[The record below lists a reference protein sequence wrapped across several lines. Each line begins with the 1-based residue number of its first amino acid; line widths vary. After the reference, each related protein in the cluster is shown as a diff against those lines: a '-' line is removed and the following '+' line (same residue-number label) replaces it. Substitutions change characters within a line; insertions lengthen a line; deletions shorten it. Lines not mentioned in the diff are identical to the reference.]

1 MIRILSFTMV
11 AVISAGLVKP
21 TCAHELKALASQLA
35 MPGKSGRSTIYL
47 SWGHRLPIDD
57 LVDAATIERY
67 DLLNPKGEAK
77 ALTKADLSLQT
88 NVVELTEAGI
98 HQVVVNKKASIY
110 TYVFD
115 TEGVRQL
122 KRGPKTAITEGKID
136 TASRY
141 QQCAKALIVVGKPSG
156 DAPNAIGQTFEIV
169 PLDGPTKWTGN
180 SMLRF
185 KVLLEGKPAS
195 AAEITATYVG
205 FRPNGDWCYATT
217 SNKNGEFSI
226 RPSQAGT
233 WVVKTH
239 VQRLTQGK
247 VREQYDFESYTATLS
262 FEVNP

>member
-1 MIRILSFTMV
+1 MTRILPFTL
-11 AVISAGLVKP
+11 AVLFSADLAQSA
-21 TCAHELKALASQLA
+21 CAHELKVLASQLA
-35 MPGKSGRSTIYL
+35 VAGNSGKSTIYL

-57 LVDAATIERY
+57 LVDATTIERY
-67 DLLNPKGEAK
+67 DLLNPKGQAK
-77 ALTKADLSLQT
+77 TLTKAELSLQT

-122 KRGPKTAITEGKID
+122 KRGPKTANTESKID

-141 QQCAKALIVVGKPSG
+141 QQCAKALIVVGKPAQ
-156 DAPNAIGQTFEIV
+156 DAPKAIGQTLEIV
-169 PLDGPTKWTGN
+169 PLDGPAKWTGN

-217 SNKNGEFSI
+217 SNKNGEFSV

-233 WVVKTH
+233 WVIKTH
-239 VQRLTQGK
+239 IQRLTQGK

-262 FEVNP
+262 FEVQP